1 MVTKVFNPARN
12 AVTRHK
18 TEKKERFLTIEE
30 IGRLADTLRDVEQH
44 GLNWKLTPDL
54 DASRAKHRAKAE
66 RQRIEVFPFV
76 IAAIRLLL
84 FTGCRRS
91 EILNLKWSEVDFER
105 GMLNL
110 TDSKTGR
117 KSVILN
123 APALAVLSE
132 LSRLGPYVIAGQD
145 SAGHHQTVAPHS
157 GTRGP

>member
-1 MVTKVFNPARN
+1 
-12 AVTRHK
+12 VTRHK
-18 TEKKERFLTIEE
+18 TAKKERFLTIEE

-44 GLNWKLTPDL
+44 GLNWKLTPGL

-66 RQRIEVFPFV
+66 RQHIDVSPFV

-105 GMLNL
+105 GMFNL

-123 APALAVLSE
+123 ALALAILSE
-132 LSRLGPYVIAGQD
+132 LSRLGAICHRGPDSGCA

-157 GTRGP
+157 GTRWPRWWQR